1 MAWVF
6 ADHHDA
12 TVATNDL
19 ALVANLL
26 DAWVNL
32 HVSYF
37 FWGSCEPVF
46 KSLLVAVDNAPTGQ
60 VIGAELYDYAVLWE
74 DTNVVLAH
82 LARDVRKDL
91 VTIGQLYTEH
101 CVRQSLNYCAL
112 DLDDTVF
119 VGHKL
124 TYLRCS
130 VGGLKRTQNTQ
141 TLE

>member
-1 MAWVF
+1 MLVKLLVRGLALTLLVTRVV
-6 ADHHDA
+6 ADNHDA

-37 FWGSCEPVF
+37 FWGSFEPVF
-46 KSLLVAVDNAPTGQ
+46 KSLLVAVNNAPTGQ

-82 LARDVRKDL
+82 LA
-91 VTIGQLYTEH
+91 
-101 CVRQSLNYCAL
+101 
-112 DLDDTVF
+112 
-119 VGHKL
+119 
-124 TYLRCS
+124 
-130 VGGLKRTQNTQ
+130 
-141 TLE
+141 

>member
-1 MAWVF
+1 VAWVF

-37 FWGSCEPVF
+37 FWGSFEPVF
-46 KSLLVAVDNAPTGQ
+46 KSLLVAVNNAPTGQ
-60 VIGAELYDYAVLWE
+60 VIGAQLYDYAVLWE

-82 LARDVRKDL
+82 LA
-91 VTIGQLYTEH
+91 
-101 CVRQSLNYCAL
+101 
-112 DLDDTVF
+112 
-119 VGHKL
+119 
-124 TYLRCS
+124 
-130 VGGLKRTQNTQ
+130 
-141 TLE
+141 